1 MFDGFGKLTL
11 LDERLNMSPNGTDIA
26 SLYMDNGYLFFQ
38 VNPLEVA
45 VIEDSID
52 IEIRV
57 MEGPIAII
65 NEVRISGN
73 TKTKEYVI
81 RRELRTIPGNV
92 FSRSDLIRS
101 QREIINLGYFDPE
114 QLEVVPIPNPENGT
128 VDIEYRV
135 VEKPSDQLELSAGW
149 GGRGRGVVGTLGVSF
164 TNFSLQNMFK
174 KGAWSPLPAGDGQRL
189 SLRVQTNGRIYQ
201 SYNFSFTEP
210 WLGGRKPN
218 SLTVSYY
225 NSRFATLSTDNKVV
239 ASLTTNGATIGI
251 GTRLKWPDDYFTFM
265 ASLNFQS
272 YKLDNWTSSN
282 FIITD
287 GRSNNLNMKFVL
299 ARSSVYN
306 PTYPTQGSNISLSLQ
321 LTPPFSAFN
330 NKDYTTMENNEKY
343 KWVEYHKWR
352 FTAEW
357 FTPVTKNMKQP
368 LVLRLAAK
376 FGFLGYYN
384 SDIGYSPFERYEI
397 GGDGINRWY
406 QVVVK
411 EGRNREVRRIF
422 ESQSLKVSRLLR
434 TRYGT
439 IILPREL
446 RTGRW
451 MELDKTDIDNLA
463 KSVELKPRQGTGLF
477 GMAKRRTEKMAEKPL
492 ASRRGGY
499 LRQQR
504 RDDEQDQPQQRS
516 NSNANNN
523 SNGRKTI
530 GFNKGF
536 KKP

>member
-1 MFDGFGKLTL
+1 MGEVTPQIRNTMMKGVELEDG
-11 LDERLNMSPNGTDIA
+11 P
-26 SLYMDNGYLFFQ
+26 
-38 VNPLEVA
+38 
-45 VIEDSID
+45 
-52 IEIRV
+52 
-57 MEGPIAII
+57 
-65 NEVRISGN
+65 
-73 TKTKEYVI
+73 
-81 RRELRTIPGNV
+81 
-92 FSRSDLIRS
+92 
-101 QREIINLGYFDPE
+101 
-114 QLEVVPIPNPENGT
+114 
-128 VDIEYRV
+128 
-135 VEKPSDQLELSAGW
+135 
-149 GGRGRGVVGTLGVSF
+149 
-164 TNFSLQNMFK
+164 
-174 KGAWSPLPAGDGQRL
+174 
-189 SLRVQTNGRIYQ
+189 
-201 SYNFSFTEP
+201 
-210 WLGGRKPN
+210 
-218 SLTVSYY
+218 
-225 NSRFATLSTDNKVV
+225 
-239 ASLTTNGATIGI
+239 
-251 GTRLKWPDDYFTFM
+251 
-265 ASLNFQS
+265 
-272 YKLDNWTSSN
+272 
-282 FIITD
+282 
-287 GRSNNLNMKFVL
+287 
-299 ARSSVYN
+299 
-306 PTYPTQGSNISLSLQ
+306 
-321 LTPPFSAFN
+321 
-330 NKDYTTMENNEKY
+330 
-343 KWVEYHKWR
+343 
-352 FTAEW
+352 
-357 FTPVTKNMKQP
+357 
-368 LVLRLAAK
+368 AK
-376 FGFLGYYN
+376 FESF
-384 SDIGYSPFERYEI
+384 SEI